1 MKILNRLSMML
12 SAAVAL
18 ALLAVMILSYP
29 AKSAEAALLT
39 SNGDVIAAH
48 KTVLLPTNS
57 VIGDTPVPAPNAGSA
72 NLLATDNILS
82 LESVDPAGAMVLSPR
97 QRVFAALERED
108 IRQGLRNY
116 GVSPEEARAR
126 VASLTD
132 SEVAELANELD
143 NTPAGAGY
151 SHSNHGGGHHGSYV
165 HDSTFPK
172 LLVIGTAAVLFPP
185 SLIFFGFIELLS
197 YASHGHSWDQER

>member
-1 MKILNRLSMML
+1 MKVLNRLSMML

-39 SNGDVIAAH
+39 SNGDAIATH
-48 KTVLLPTNS
+48 NTVLLPTNS
-57 VIGDTPVPAPNAGSA
+57 VISDTPVSAPNAGSA
-72 NLLATDNILS
+72 NLLATDNILTA
-82 LESVDPAGAMVLSPR
+82 DPAGALVLSSR

-108 IRQGLRNY
+108 IRQGLRDY

-151 SHSNHGGGHHGSYV
+151 SHSGHHGSYV

-185 SLIFFGFIELLS
+185 SLIFFGFLELLS

>member
-39 SNGDVIAAH
+39 SNGDAIATH
-48 KTVLLPTNS
+48 NTVLLPTNS
-57 VIGDTPVPAPNAGSA
+57 VIGDTPVSAPNAGSA
-72 NLLATDNILS
+72 NLLATDNILTA
-82 LESVDPAGAMVLSPR
+82 DPAGALVLSPR

-108 IRQGLRNY
+108 IRQGLRDY

-151 SHSNHGGGHHGSYV
+151 SHSGHHGSYV

-172 LLVIGTAAVLFPP
+172 LLVIGTAPVLFPP
-185 SLIFFGFIELLS
+185 SLIFFGFLELLS

>member
-39 SNGDVIAAH
+39 SNGDAIATH
-48 KTVLLPTNS
+48 NTVLLPTNS
-57 VIGDTPVPAPNAGSA
+57 VIGDTPVSAPNAGSA
-72 NLLATDNILS
+72 NLLTTDNILTA
-82 LESVDPAGAMVLSPR
+82 DPAGALVLSPR

-108 IRQGLRNY
+108 IRQGLRDY

-151 SHSNHGGGHHGSYV
+151 SHSGHHGSYV
-165 HDSTFPK
+165 HDSTIPK

-185 SLIFFGFIELLS
+185 SLIFFGFLELLS

>member
-1 MKILNRLSMML
+1 MKILNRLSMVL

-39 SNGDVIAAH
+39 SNGDAIATH

-57 VIGDTPVPAPNAGSA
+57 VIGDTPVSAPNAGSA
-72 NLLATDNILS
+72 NLLATDNILTA
-82 LESVDPAGAMVLSPR
+82 DPAGALVLSPR

-108 IRQGLRNY
+108 IRQGLRDY

-151 SHSNHGGGHHGSYV
+151 SHSGHHGSYV

-172 LLVIGTAAVLFPP
+172 LLVIGTAAVLFRP
-185 SLIFFGFIELLS
+185 SLIFFGFLELLS